1 MKNFAKFAAV
11 GAVLAASAVSARA
24 DQISFFGTDT
34 YNTANTTITF
44 VSALVGVGGTGIL
57 SPFTSASAASFA
69 PTYNYGISN
78 TGFTLFTVT
87 APTGQTLTFTSPV
100 LTSTIDNLEVIGT
113 GLFTL
118 TNGTSVMNSTGTFD
132 ITTQGGGS
140 LTTFSDIDFVTTAA
154 TPEPNSLILMG
165 TGLLGAAGL
174 LLMRRRNSMDAI

>member
-34 YNTANTTITF
+34 FSTSATTINF
-44 VSALVGVGGTGIL
+44 ISAIVGVGGTGIL
-57 SPFTSASAASFA
+57 SPFTTASTAKFA
-69 PTYNYGISN
+69 PVYNYGINN

-87 APTGQTLTFTSPV
+87 APTGQLLTFTSPV
-100 LTSTIDNLEVIGT
+100 VTMTGDNVEVQGT
-113 GLFTL
+113 GLFTV
-118 TNGTSVMNSTGTFD
+118 TGGTSTMTADGTFD
-132 ITTQGGGS
+132 ITSQGAG
-140 LTTFSDIDFVTTAA
+140 TVTFSDTNVVAT

-174 LLMRRRNSMDAI
+174 LLMRRRNGLGAI